1 MKCGQKDCPEEAV
14 VSFSWPGESGL
25 LYACASHGAQ
35 AANIGRAIGVTVRL
49 TRVAAD
55 ALESVYRL
63 GGLDALIEAAV
74 LSGLHVAD
82 ARELAAKIDREDRE
96 RERRAIGAAL
106 GNSAKYQEV
115 FTVPIEDIEIVPV
128 GPKR

>member
-1 MKCGQKDCPEEAV
+1 MKCGQKECTEEAV

-25 LYACASHGAQ
+25 LYACAPHGAQ
-35 AANIGRAIGVTVRL
+35 AVNVGRAIGVTVRL

-82 ARELAAKIDREDRE
+82 ARELADKFDREDRE
-96 RERRAIGAAL
+96 REREATPVR
-106 GNSAKYQEV
+106 YQE
-115 FTVPIEDIEIVPV
+115 TVNVQLEDIDIDQLLPITR
-128 GPKR
+128 PRQ